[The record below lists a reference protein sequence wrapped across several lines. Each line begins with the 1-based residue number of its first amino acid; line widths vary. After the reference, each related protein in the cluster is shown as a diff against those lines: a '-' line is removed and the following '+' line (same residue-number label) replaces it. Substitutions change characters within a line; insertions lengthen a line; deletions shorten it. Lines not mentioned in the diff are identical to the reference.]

1 MRQIYLL
8 VFSLFCL
15 FSMNGQIA
23 KLNEFSKGKL
33 YSTSIIKDSRNN
45 IKGYFLL
52 FMSDKIA
59 KETYELEYVVLDENL
74 VKVTNGFISEMK
86 YESWLI
92 KAEGVKVNATLSE
105 DNKLLLDFR
114 DNVTSDGFISAYGF
128 DFGRYRI
135 LDLKTNELSQPF
147 IFNNN
152 ELFVNPVFDR
162 KNTNWKKNQT
172 EYFQP
177 YDKVGL
183 VVNVEGLLNEE
194 DVTERYLKCYDGDL
208 KEKWKYVYQVNPKN
222 DLKRL
227 IYLKSDEDVIVML
240 NQKAKVR
247 GKIYVEYKRG
257 FSILLVDSKTGK
269 QQSEFVYPEIDK
281 YSYTMECKLTKDKI
295 YLMGNYYA
303 GKLVDDVKNIGW
315 YCFVLDKSTG
325 NLLSKDYLKWE
336 SLAGKLD
343 ITKKGYVKKE
353 GYLYTHNMLLQ
364 ENGDVIVV
372 TEAFINKP
380 VTTNNLY
387 FFKLDN
393 KLAFKEVFEVS
404 KFRNKLSGSN
414 AFSGTIKRAGAFD
427 FIDYQDLGDNEY
439 LFFFNDNEKKSNK
452 KKKSTHYGI
461 VSYSDGEFKKQTLE
475 LKTETS
481 TISAYNAK
489 QGYILLV
496 EDFEGQKPLEYRLE
510 KINY

>member
-1 MRQIYLL
+1 MRYIYLL
-8 VFSLFCL
+8 LLFLFC
-15 FSMNGQIA
+15 FSVKGQIA

-33 YSTSIIKDSRNN
+33 CSKSIIKDDKNN

-52 FMSDKIA
+52 FIADKIA

-86 YESWLI
+86 YESWI
-92 KAEGVKVNATLSE
+92 VKSEGVAVNATLSE
-105 DNKLLLDFR
+105 DNKLLLEFR
-114 DNVTSDGFISAYGF
+114 DNTDSSWMSGSGYN
-128 DFGRYRI
+128 FGRYRI
-135 LDLKTNELSQPF
+135 LDLKTNTLSQPF
-147 IFNNN
+147 IFNNS
-152 ELFVNPVFDR
+152 ELLVNPVFDR

-172 EYFQP
+172 EFMQP
-177 YDKVGL
+177 YNKVGL
-183 VVNVEGLLNEE
+183 VVNAECLLNEE
-194 DVTERYLKCYDGDL
+194 DATERYLKCYDGDL

-227 IYLKSDEDVIVML
+227 IYLKSDEDVIAML
-240 NQKAKVR
+240 NLKAKVR
-247 GKIYVEYKRG
+247 GKIYVEYKTG
-257 FSILLVDSKTGK
+257 FSILLIDSEDGK
-269 QQSEFVYPEIDK
+269 QRSEFVYPESDK
-281 YSYTMECKLTKDKI
+281 YSFTVECKFIKDKI

-303 GKLVDDVKNIGW
+303 GKFVDDTKNVGW
-315 YCFVLDKSTG
+315 YCFVLDKATG
-325 NLLSKDYLKWE
+325 SLLSKDYLKWE
-336 SLAGKLD
+336 DLAGKLD
-343 ITKKGYVKKE
+343 INKKGYVKKE

-364 ENGDVIVV
+364 DNGDIIVI

-387 FFKLDN
+387 FFKLDS

-414 AFSGTIKRAGAFD
+414 LYSGTIKASGAFD

-452 KKKSTHYGI
+452 RNKSTHYGI
-461 VSYSDGEFKKQTLE
+461 VSYSDGKFQKQTLD

-481 TISAYNAK
+481 IISAYNAK
-489 QGYILLV
+489 KGYMLLV
-496 EDFEGQKPLEYRLE
+496 EDFDEKKSAEYRLE